1 MVGLEGY
8 KQNAPTSGTPVGF
21 KYAVGTITA
30 SQFTAT
36 VTVYGANMF
45 FLFYNYMGVADP
57 AYFTSY
63 TFYTCKHVKLT

>member
-1 MVGLEGY
+1 M
-8 KQNAPTSGTPVGF
+8 GF